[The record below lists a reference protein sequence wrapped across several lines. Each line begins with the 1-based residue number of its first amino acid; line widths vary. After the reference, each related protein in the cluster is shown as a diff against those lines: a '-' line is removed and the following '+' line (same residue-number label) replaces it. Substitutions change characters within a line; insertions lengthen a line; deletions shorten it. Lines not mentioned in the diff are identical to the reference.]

1 METVEK
7 GYASIGGGKRSIE
20 VDEVNRGREGGKSVM
35 EGRFDGILEKNS
47 NRTKKR
53 RAKG

>member
-20 VDEVNRGREGGKSVM
+20 VDEVNRGGEGGKSVM

-53 RAKG
+53 RAKR